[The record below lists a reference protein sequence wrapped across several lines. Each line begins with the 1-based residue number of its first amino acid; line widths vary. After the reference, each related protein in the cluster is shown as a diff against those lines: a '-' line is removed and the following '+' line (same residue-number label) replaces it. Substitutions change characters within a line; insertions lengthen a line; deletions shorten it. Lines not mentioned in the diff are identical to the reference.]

1 MRVIVPVEV
10 PQIGDER
17 RKNWA
22 KVVEAVDD
30 KKTSGWAF
38 SGDFV
43 AVGGIQD
50 VPAGSVL
57 MVYGERGSAANPA
70 IEARVYTVNADGTL
84 SHEQTAK
91 GRAWARTLR
100 DRVADLLERE
110 TLPRSGLEHLPDE
123 MLAAELEARGYRV
136 TRR

>member
-70 IEARVYTVNADGTL
+70 IEARV
-84 SHEQTAK
+84 
-91 GRAWARTLR
+91 
-100 DRVADLLERE
+100 
-110 TLPRSGLEHLPDE
+110 
-123 MLAAELEARGYRV
+123 
-136 TRR
+136 